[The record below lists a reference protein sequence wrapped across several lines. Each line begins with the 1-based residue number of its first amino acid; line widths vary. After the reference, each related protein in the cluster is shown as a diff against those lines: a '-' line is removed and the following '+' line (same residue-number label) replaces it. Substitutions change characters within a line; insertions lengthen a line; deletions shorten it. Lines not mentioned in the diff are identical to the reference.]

1 VSGCADLVV
10 TYQGSGPRSGWMD
23 ARDLAESILG
33 TAELWERTGS
43 QLYGEG
49 YRARLMI
56 GPIRHE
62 GGAFELRFQHREEV
76 CGD

>member
-1 VSGCADLVV
+1 MSAGADLVV

-23 ARDLAESILG
+23 ARDLANSILG
-33 TAELWERTGS
+33 FAELWELTGS

-56 GPIRHE
+56 APIRHE
-62 GGAFELRFQHREEV
+62 GDAFELRFQHRE
-76 CGD
+76 GGGR